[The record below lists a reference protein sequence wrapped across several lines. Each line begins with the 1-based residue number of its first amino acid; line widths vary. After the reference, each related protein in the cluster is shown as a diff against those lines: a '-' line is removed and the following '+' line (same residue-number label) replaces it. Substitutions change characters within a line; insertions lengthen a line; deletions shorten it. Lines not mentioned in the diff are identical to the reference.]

1 MKTVPVKK
9 KTKKAVE
16 KAPKKIRK
24 RRKSA
29 RSSVKRTSA
38 GTRSTPSRNAMDP
51 RELRREQIAKTQRKR
66 RKKRKRNYTLY
77 YIILAFFLVI
87 AGIVLSMTVFFNIES
102 VKVEG
107 SAIYTFGDVDSVI
120 DVKPGDNLLRLN
132 VKAMEKEL
140 LEEFEK
146 ADAVEVKR
154 AFPTTLLIRIDDGE
168 PTTQLYSDNVY
179 YVLSKTGRVLEHAET
194 SMPNVPVIVGPDAK
208 GASLGSYVSL
218 TLENQE
224 RDWIKILF
232 DEIEKSGLND
242 ISAIDITNTISLKI
256 YYQNRFQINLGSLS
270 ELDTKLSMVYEVF
283 ASDNIGTDESG
294 IIDITDPDRLYVD
307 SDAELELSHLF
318 SDGWDWT
325 DPHTEV
331 AEEEVTEE
339 EISAETL
346 AEESETA
353 VESEE

>member
-1 MKTVPVKK
+1 MPIKK
-9 KTKKAVE
+9 KTKKTAE
-16 KAPKKIRK
+16 APRKIRK
-24 RRKSA
+24 RRKTA
-29 RSSVKRTSA
+29 RSSVKNTSVRA
-38 GTRSTPSRNAMDP
+38 KNTSTRNAVDP

-77 YIILAFFLVI
+77 YIILAFFLVV
-87 AGIVLSMTVFFNIES
+87 AGVTLSMTVFFNIENI
-102 VKVEG
+102 KVEG
-107 SAIYTFGDVDSVI
+107 STIYTFDDVDSII
-120 DVKPGDNLLRLN
+120 DAEVGDNLLRLN
-132 VKAMEKEL
+132 TNAMGREL

-168 PTTQLYSDNVY
+168 PTTQLYSGDVY

-283 ASDNIGTDESG
+283 ATDNIGVDESG

-307 SDAELELSHLF
+307 SDAELELAHLF
-318 SDGWDWT
+318 SDGWSWT
-325 DPHTEV
+325 NPHVE
-331 AEEEVTEE
+331 APEAEVTEE
-339 EISAETL
+339 ETSAEEVETSSQP
-346 AEESETA
+346 EE
-353 VESEE
+353 